1 MMELIFNTFDALS
14 CLAVQCLELM
24 NSEVDLGIIK
34 INFWEII
41 GGAFIILIIAMLVK
55 KFVPLA

>member
-14 CLAVQCLELM
+14 SLAVQCLELM
-24 NSEVDLGIIK
+24 NSEIDLGIIK

-55 KFVPLA
+55 KFVPLT